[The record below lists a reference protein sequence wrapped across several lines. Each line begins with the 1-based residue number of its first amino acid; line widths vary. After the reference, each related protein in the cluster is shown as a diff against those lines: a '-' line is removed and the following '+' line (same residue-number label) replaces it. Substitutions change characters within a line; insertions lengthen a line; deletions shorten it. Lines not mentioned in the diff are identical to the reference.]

1 MLRITMSLRVKDA
14 VLTFARIRPPGIYK
28 EDYIASLF
36 DYYHE
41 RRCPSQSC
49 LARRIPKIALPLRR
63 IKSHAH
69 TNARDRKPFVH
80 MLSLQGIGFRICDS
94 GP

>member
-1 MLRITMSLRVKDA
+1 MPLSIL
-14 VLTFARIRPPGIYK
+14 L
-28 EDYIASLF
+28 
-36 DYYHE
+36 
-41 RRCPSQSC
+41 CP
-49 LARRIPKIALPLRR
+49 AHPKNKPLPLRR

-80 MLSLQGIGFRICDS
+80 MLSLQGIGFRICNS